1 MVSLKDISRECGVS
15 IATVSKALHDHAD
28 IGEET
33 KTHIK
38 QVAREMGYSPNSSAR
53 ALKTNRTYNIGVLF
67 VDEAQSGLTHDFFAN
82 VLDSFKRTVENKGYD
97 ITFIN
102 AVGRGSGGKS
112 YLEHCRYRGFDGVIA
127 ACVDFY
133 DPAVEEL
140 IKSDIPI
147 VTIDHLFHDRIAVM
161 SDNVKGMKDLFTYV
175 YEQGHRRIAY
185 IHGGDSAVTRSR
197 LSSFYKTAEE
207 LGVAIPD
214 EYVREAAYRDTV
226 STREETLKLLD
237 LPEPPTC
244 ILYPDDF
251 ACFGGINA
259 LKERGIE
266 IAKDISVVGYDGLRI
281 GRHIEPRLTTLR
293 QDTASIGTKA
303 GECLINLIERPK
315 TTLIE
320 QVVVEGVVCQGGTV
334 GKITNR

>member
-15 IATVSKALHDHAD
+15 IATVSKALHNHAD

-33 KTHIK
+33 KAHIR
-38 QVAREMGYSPNSSAR
+38 QVAKEMGYSPNSSAR

-102 AVGRGSGGKS
+102 AVGRGSGGNS
-112 YLEHCRYRGFDGVIA
+112 YLEHCRYRGFDGVVA

-207 LGVAIPD
+207 LGVTVPD

-259 LKERGIE
+259 LKERGLE

-281 GRHIEPRLTTLR
+281 GRHIEPQLTTLR
-293 QDTASIGTKA
+293 QDTACIGTKA

-315 TTLIE
+315 TTVIE

-334 GKITNR
+334 GRITGR

>member
-1 MVSLKDISRECGVS
+1 MASMKDISRECGVS
-15 IATVSKALHDHAD
+15 IATVSKALNNHTD

-33 KTHIK
+33 KAHIRR
-38 QVAREMGYSPNSSAR
+38 VAKEMGYFPNSSAR

-67 VDEAQSGLTHDFFAN
+67 VDEAQSGLTHDFFSN
-82 VLDSFKRTVENKGYD
+82 VLDSFKRTVESKGYD

-102 AVGRGSGGKS
+102 ASGSGRGSNS
-112 YLEHCRYRGFDGVIA
+112 YLEHCRYRGFDGVVA
-127 ACVDFY
+127 ACVNFY

-147 VTIDHLFHDRIAVM
+147 VTIDHLFNNRVAVM

-175 YEQGHRRIAY
+175 YEQGHRKIAY
-185 IHGGDSAVTRSR
+185 IHGADSAVTRSR

-207 LGVAIPD
+207 FGISIPD

-237 LPEPPTC
+237 LPDPPTC

-251 ACFGGINA
+251 ASFGGINA
-259 LKERGIE
+259 VKERGLE
-266 IAKDISVVGYDGLRI
+266 IPQDISLAGYDGIRV
-281 GRHIEPRLTTLR
+281 GRHIEPQLTTLR
-293 QDTASIGTKA
+293 QDTEVIGAKA

-320 QVVVEGVVCQGGTV
+320 QVVVEGMVYPGKTV
-334 GKITNR
+334 GRIDS